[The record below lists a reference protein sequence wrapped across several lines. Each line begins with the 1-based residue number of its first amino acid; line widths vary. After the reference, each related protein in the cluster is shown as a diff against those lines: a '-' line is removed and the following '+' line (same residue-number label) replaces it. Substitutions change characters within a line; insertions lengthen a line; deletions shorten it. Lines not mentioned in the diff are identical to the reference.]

1 MARKLI
7 STPSISRVV
16 AGSKAILELPVGP
29 TYQKLLFKATG
40 TALAVAHIER
50 IDLLVNGNVI
60 QTYKNL
66 QRLIDINTYY
76 GRSADSVSEFMIHF
90 FRGELHELNWRRAP
104 GLGTQNVSTFT
115 IEIQIAAGA
124 PADITL
130 ECEADIDTAPQP
142 IGAFTRIRE
151 FGMASSVVGVLE
163 ADKLPKGGDTYAAM
177 HLFKSDITNVELE
190 VDNIKVIDLS
200 KASLERFAKSASPSV
215 RAPVTARAT
224 HIDFLLDGDAGQC
237 LNTKGVTDMRLKM
250 TLATVGAVDVV
261 AETFATL

>member
-29 TYQKLLFKATG
+29 TYQKLLFKAGGTG
-40 TALAVAHIER
+40 LDVTDIER
-50 IDLLVNGNVI
+50 MDLLVNGNVI

-66 QRLIDINTYY
+66 QRLMDINTYF
-76 GRSADSVSEFMIHF
+76 GRSVDSVNEFMIHF

-104 GLGTQNVSTFT
+104 GLGTANISTFT
-115 IEIQIAAGA
+115 IEMQLAAGA

-130 ECEADIDTAPQP
+130 SCEADIDTVPQP

-163 ADKLPKGGDTYAAM
+163 ADKLPKAGDVYAAL
-177 HLFKSDITNVELE
+177 HLFKPDISKVELE
-190 VDNIKVIDLS
+190 VDQIKVIDLS
-200 KASLERFAKSASPSV
+200 KASLERFAKSATPKV
-215 RAPVTARAT
+215 RVPVSARAT
-224 HIDFLLDGDAGQC
+224 HVDFLYDGDAGQC
-237 LNTKGVTDMRLKM
+237 LNTKGVGDMRLKM
-250 TLATVGAVDVV
+250 TLDSVGAVDVV
-261 AETFATL
+261 AETFDTL